1 MSEETGRFRKVA
13 SLVAGLAALALLM
26 LYMGGVF
33 ITGKVGPGNAVA
45 GPERV
50 APPETVQALVQEI
63 REHHEAVGTVRPRTE
78 TRIEAQIQARILSYS
93 VNSGDSV
100 KKGELL
106 IELDNRELASRLEE
120 ARQGLGSAR
129 SRKQQ
134 AQEAVRS
141 AQAMYEEARQSL
153 ERVQGFFDKEAAT
166 ERDLEQAQ
174 SGFLQAKANLARSS
188 RGVEEAESGVVRA
201 EKIVEQAEIAL
212 GYARIT
218 APKEGQVVRKM
229 AEKGDIAFPG
239 KPLLILQTQ
248 GAMRL
253 EALVREGLISR
264 IGLGDRLPVVINA
277 IGLQV
282 EGTVE
287 EVVPSADP
295 HTRSFLVKVDIPDVP
310 GVYPG
315 MFGRLLVPL
324 DTRRAVTI
332 PESALIHV
340 GQLEMVLLKEDGGFR
355 RVLVKTGQAVAD
367 GRLEVLSGLSG
378 GETLGLDGH
387 RTP

>member
-1 MSEETGRFRKVA
+1 
-13 SLVAGLAALALLM
+13 
-26 LYMGGVF
+26 
-33 ITGKVGPGNAVA
+33 
-45 GPERV
+45 
-50 APPETVQALVQEI
+50 
-63 REHHEAVGTVRPRTE
+63 
-78 TRIEAQIQARILSYS
+78 IEAQIQARILSYS